1 MAAVAALALGIGVLP
16 AAAGPATGGQVPGER
31 TGAAAEGHGP
41 QTPAPGAAE
50 AEDPPMS
57 AAAATNLSYST
68 VDPCRTFDS
77 RQAGGPFGRGE
88 GFYLNLLDPCG
99 LPSDG
104 SVKAVMANVISVD
117 AVGTGY
123 VRAAAFDPTGTGP
136 SATVLN
142 FNNRLVS
149 SNAIP
154 LPVCDIA
161 TSTCEW
167 DVDLWIPSASTSNI
181 VLDIVGYF
189 S

>member
-1 MAAVAALALGIGVLP
+1 
-16 AAAGPATGGQVPGER
+16 
-31 TGAAAEGHGP
+31 
-41 QTPAPGAAE
+41 
-50 AEDPPMS
+50 MS

-88 GFYLNLLDPCG
+88 GFFLNMLDPCG

-117 AVGTGY
+117 ARGTGY
-123 VRAAAFDPTGTGP
+123 VRAAAFDPAGPGP

-181 VLDIVGYF
+181 VIDIVGYF